1 MPVTRAIHI
10 IGNDR
15 GHGPDDDDRDIDRR
29 MGRGRGD
36 GTQGRRRSGRSR
48 VEAGSRSEP
57 GLRLP
62 LADVRE
68 EGTHTSASTAY
79 TAAAAKH
86 HSRAEQVA
94 LQQQREDANREE
106 RSRGVL
112 QRLHKLAVHGP
123 ERVRAALR
131 CFRDIHERQ
140 HRVEVADH
148 TSQPL
153 VVAERVRLGDE
164 HLACARMTPEEGAPQ
179 GQ

>member
-112 QRLHKLAVHGP
+112 QRLHRLQQRYASAEENTDGNIAMDINGGGEE
-123 ERVRAALR
+123 ERMRKMSMAMDP
-131 CFRDIHERQ
+131 FDKD
-140 HRVEVADH
+140 DH
-148 TSQPL
+148 SWIT
-153 VVAERVRLGDE
+153 
-164 HLACARMTPEEGAPQ
+164 HW
-179 GQ
+179 